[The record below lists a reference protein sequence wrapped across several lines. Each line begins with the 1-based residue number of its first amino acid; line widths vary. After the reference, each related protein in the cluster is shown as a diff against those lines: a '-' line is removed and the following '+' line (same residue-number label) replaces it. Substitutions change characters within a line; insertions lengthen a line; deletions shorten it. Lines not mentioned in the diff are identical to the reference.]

1 MFNQNTQYTVYSL
14 CFSVLPSLKLTWY
27 QSQINFST
35 VILKPPVV
43 IFSKQFL
50 FSLSHASLLP
60 LLPLETSDH
69 FVLPIALI
77 VRTRTTNPRNFT
89 VRITPMRCHVLCLSP
104 AMPYFLLFA
113 AAVWLLY
120 LPCSTNHSIRLEE
133 TNLQ

>member
-14 CFSVLPSLKLTWY
+14 CFSMLPSLKLTWY
-27 QSQINFST
+27 QSQINFGT
-35 VILKPPVV
+35 VILKPPVA

-50 FSLSHASLLP
+50 FSLSLASLLP

-69 FVLPIALI
+69 FVLPTALI
-77 VRTRTTNPRNFT
+77 VRARTANPRNFT
-89 VRITPMRCHVLCLSP
+89 VRITPMRCHALCLSP
-104 AMPYFLLFA
+104 IMPYFLLSA